1 MLARS
6 TFLLVLALL
15 VASCGGGGD
24 GGALET
30 PKPTDPEATP
40 VVQVQPTAGVEPP
53 PDATPVSGA
62 DIQPVVA
69 SRERLAEMFGRN
81 VDEIETLSVTERQWT
96 DSCLGAAKLDEICA
110 QVITAGYEV
119 VLGLEGST
127 YTYHTDRG
135 GTVRL
140 AGFDLASD

>member
-1 MLARS
+1 M
-6 TFLLVLALL
+6 
-15 VASCGGGGD
+15 
-24 GGALET
+24 
-30 PKPTDPEATP
+30 
-40 VVQVQPTAGVEPP
+40 VQVQPTAGVEPP

-69 SRERLAEMFGRN
+69 ARERLAEMFGRN